1 MAYCLPL
8 SHYLYSTRLAV
19 LVRTLETSLIGIA
32 LAMKI
37 FVELEARSDFFKIKM
52 FSPRGCHR
60 CQTTN
65 QRSAVTVRYLYDKIV
80 VN

>member
-1 MAYCLPL
+1 MTHCLPL

-19 LVRTLETSLIGIA
+19 LVHTLETALIGIA

-37 FVELEARSDFFKIKM
+37 FVELEARSDFSNVFKIKM
-52 FSPRGCHR
+52 FSPGGCHR

-65 QRSAVTVRYLYDKIV
+65 QRTAVTIRPCTL
-80 VN
+80 